1 MRTRLPNRGMARAP
15 GNPSAFTLIEV
26 VLALVIF
33 VGSIAVISR
42 LLILG
47 GENAQTADW
56 QARAWIVA
64 ESQWG
69 EIESG
74 ARLMTDSGPF
84 AVDGMPG
91 WQWSFNA
98 EEADL
103 PGLYRVTLRVE
114 EATSSASP
122 RSIELTRLF
131 FDEPVSTSEETAQ

>member
-1 MRTRLPNRGMARAP
+1 
-15 GNPSAFTLIEV
+15 
-26 VLALVIF
+26 LALVIF
-33 VGSIAVISR
+33 VGSIAVLSR

-47 GENAQTADW
+47 AENAQMADW
-56 QARAWIVA
+56 QSRAWIVA

-74 ARLMTDSGPF
+74 ARLMSDSGPF
-84 AVDGMPG
+84 PVDELPG

-98 EEADL
+98 EEVDL

-114 EATSSASP
+114 EATPSASP

-131 FDEPVSTSEETAQ
+131 FDEPVSTSEETTQ